1 MGRAAGCR
9 QSGLAPLEWW
19 VSAWRL
25 KAVSRFWY
33 IPAAALPAG
42 RRAWGKRRRVW
53 WRSWGAGCSPAGI
66 MKNNIY
72 LLGPMAAGK
81 TTVGKLLSR
90 ELGWGFVDLDS
101 LVEKGT
107 GHSVTEIFRAEGEG
121 RFRSLE
127 KQALLEAASRSELV
141 VALGSGTF
149 VDPDNRAI
157 AMASGPCVFLDA
169 PVEKI
174 LERAREHES
183 RPLSAGIE
191 DLKRIC
197 ESRRASYALADVH
210 VDAAAS
216 PERVVEAI
224 LQSIKKALA

>member
-1 MGRAAGCR
+1 M
-9 QSGLAPLEWW
+9 S
-19 VSAWRL
+19 
-25 KAVSRFWY
+25 
-33 IPAAALPAG
+33 
-42 RRAWGKRRRVW
+42 
-53 WRSWGAGCSPAGI
+53 
-66 MKNNIY
+66 NNIY
-72 LLGPMAAGK
+72 LVGPMAAGK

-90 ELGWGFVDLDS
+90 ELGWGFVDLDC

-127 KQALLEAASRSELV
+127 KEALVEAASRSQLV

-149 VDPDNRAI
+149 VDPENRAI
-157 AMASGPCVFLDA
+157 AMATGPCVFLDA
-169 PVEKI
+169 PLEKI

-191 DLKRIC
+191 DLKRII
-197 ESRRASYALADVH
+197 EFRRASYILADIH
-210 VDAAAS
+210 VDAGAS

-224 LQSIKKALA
+224 LEKVGKARG